1 MSKMDW
7 IIKSVSAGAPV
18 FAAVTAPVS
27 LIGGR
32 KPTINYARSQ
42 TSTNWIAS
50 DRVFIKGGA

>member
-1 MSKMDW
+1 MSSMDW
-7 IIKSVSAGAPV
+7 IFKSVPAGAQV
-18 FAAVTAPVS
+18 FAAGLVPVS

-32 KPTINYARSQ
+32 KSTINYARSQ